1 MPHLRSS
8 REVRDH
14 ALAWSL
20 EPPPRGEE
28 EFERSFG
35 FPYPRRP
42 VNTMAK
48 RACSSDRSDVN
59 VFPSIAISPRGLA
72 RSPVPSLGSPSV
84 VAFLALFASAAGV
97 LTLTPILSDVAAD
110 FDMSLAEAG
119 QLRILA
125 APLAALVAVA
135 AGRSL
140 VRFSPRALLGLGSA
154 LLALGSIASAVAP
167 TFALLAA
174 AQVPAWAGAA
184 TLIAAG
190 VAATAS
196 WSEPE
201 SRTRVVAH
209 ALAGPP
215 TAWIVGMPVIGV
227 VAEVNWRIAFVAL
240 PLPAALL
247 VGVAVARRP
256 GDAPLTGAGAPGSLA
271 GLLGRGEARRWAL
284 GELLANSAW
293 AGTLVFS
300 GALFTEKFGMSTV
313 TTGVA
318 LAGVAAAYLAGNR
331 LAGRT
336 DPSRARRAMLEG
348 SVGASVAV
356 ALTWALTPPVGITL
370 LLFAAAA
377 FVAARRTVAGTV
389 YGFQVSG
396 DLGRE
401 VGSIRAA
408 TDQIG
413 YLVGSLLGGLALA
426 IGGFSTLA
434 VGFGGLFLAS
444 TLPYVCIR
452 RACRTRLALEPTL

>member
-1 MPHLRSS
+1 MAERARSIDPS
-8 REVRDH
+8 GV
-14 ALAWSL
+14 S
-20 EPPPRGEE
+20 
-28 EFERSFG
+28 
-35 FPYPRRP
+35 
-42 VNTMAK
+42 
-48 RACSSDRSDVN
+48 

-84 VAFLALFASAAGV
+84 VLFLALFASQAGV
-97 LTLTPILSDVAAD
+97 LTLAPILSDVAAD
-110 FDMSLAEAG
+110 FDVSIAEAG

-125 APLAALVAVA
+125 APLAALVAIA

-140 VRFSPRALLGLGSA
+140 VRFSPRALLGVGSA

-174 AQVPAWAGAA
+174 AQVPAWAGVA

-215 TAWIVGMPVIGV
+215 AAWIVGMPLIGV
-227 VAEVNWRIAFVAL
+227 VAEVNWRLAFVAL

-256 GDAPLTGAGAPGSLA
+256 GDAPLTGARGSLA
-271 GLLGRGEARRWAL
+271 GLLGRLEARRWAL

-300 GALFTEKFGMSTV
+300 GALFTERFGMSTA
-313 TTGVA
+313 TTGLA
-318 LAGVAAAYLAGNR
+318 LAGVAAAFLAGNQ
-331 LAGRT
+331 LAGRA

-348 SVGASVAV
+348 SVGASVARRAHV
-356 ALTWALTPPVGITL
+356 GAHAAGRNHTASVRGRGVRRRNEDGRGHGLRLPGLGRSRSRGWIDSRRHEPSRIPGRIRARGTRARGRRVLRARRRVRRALPRLDAPVRLRTTDL
-370 LLFAAAA
+370 PH
-377 FVAARRTVAGTV
+377 AARAPTDALVHISHGA
-389 YGFQVSG
+389 
-396 DLGRE
+396 
-401 VGSIRAA
+401 IRK
-408 TDQIG
+408 
-413 YLVGSLLGGLALA
+413 
-426 IGGFSTLA
+426 
-434 VGFGGLFLAS
+434 
-444 TLPYVCIR
+444 C
-452 RACRTRLALEPTL
+452 PT

>member
-1 MPHLRSS
+1 M
-8 REVRDH
+8 
-14 ALAWSL
+14 
-20 EPPPRGEE
+20 
-28 EFERSFG
+28 
-35 FPYPRRP
+35 
-42 VNTMAK
+42 
-48 RACSSDRSDVN
+48 
-59 VFPSIAISPRGLA
+59 
-72 RSPVPSLGSPSV
+72 VPDL
-84 VAFLALFASAAGV
+84 
-97 LTLTPILSDVAAD
+97 
-110 FDMSLAEAG
+110 
-119 QLRILA
+119 
-125 APLAALVAVA
+125 
-135 AGRSL
+135 
-140 VRFSPRALLGLGSA
+140 
-154 LLALGSIASAVAP
+154 
-167 TFALLAA
+167 
-174 AQVPAWAGAA
+174 
-184 TLIAAG
+184 G

-196 WSEPE
+196 WSGPK

-215 TAWIVGMPVIGV
+215 AAWIVGMPVIGV
-227 VAEVNWRIAFVAL
+227 VAEVNWRFAFVAL

-293 AGTLVFS
+293 AGTLVFG
-300 GALFTEKFGMSTV
+300 GALFTEKFGMSTA
-313 TTGVA
+313 TTGLA
-318 LAGVAAAYLAGNR
+318 LAGVATAYLAGNQ

-348 SVGASVAV
+348 SMGASVAV
-356 ALTWALTPPVGITL
+356 ALPWALTPPVGITL

>member
-1 MPHLRSS
+1 M
-8 REVRDH
+8 
-14 ALAWSL
+14 SL
-20 EPPPRGEE
+20 EPPTGGEE
-28 EFERSFG
+28 ECEQCSVNPMAERALSIDLLG
-35 FPYPRRP
+35 
-42 VNTMAK
+42 V
-48 RACSSDRSDVN
+48 S
-59 VFPSIAISPRGLA
+59 VFPSIAMSPRKLE
-72 RSPVPSLGSPSV
+72 RSHVPSLGSPSV
-84 VAFLALFASAAGV
+84 VLFLALFASQAGV
-97 LTLTPILSDVAAD
+97 LTLAPILSDVAAD
-110 FDMSLAEAG
+110 FDVSVAEAG

-125 APLAALVAVA
+125 APLAALVAIA

-140 VRFSPRALLGLGSA
+140 VRFSPRALLGVGSG

-174 AQVPAWAGAA
+174 AQVPAWAGVA

-201 SRTRVVAH
+201 SRTRLVAH

-215 TAWIVGMPVIGV
+215 AAWIVGMPLIGV
-227 VAEVNWRIAFVAL
+227 VAEVNWRLAFLAL

-247 VGVAVARRP
+247 VGIAVARRP
-256 GDAPLTGAGAPGSLA
+256 GDAPLTGARGSLV
-271 GLLGRGEARRWAL
+271 GLLGRLEARRWAL

-300 GALFTEKFGMSTV
+300 GALFTERFGMSTAM
-313 TTGVA
+313 TGLA
-318 LAGVAAAYLAGNR
+318 LAGVAAAFLIGNQ
-331 LAGRT
+331 LAGRA

-348 SVGASVAV
+348 SVGASVLV
-356 ALTWALTPPVGITL
+356 ALTWALTPSVGVTL

-377 FVAARRTVAGTV
+377 FVAATRTVAGTV

-408 TDQIG
+408 TNQVG
-413 YLVGSLLGGLALA
+413 YMVGSVLGGLALA
-426 IGGFSTLA
+426 VGGFSALA
-434 VGFGGLFLAS
+434 VVFGGLFVAS
-444 TLPYVCIR
+444 TLPYVCVRRTCSIR
-452 RACRTRLALEPTL
+452 PALQPTL

>member
-1 MPHLRSS
+1 M
-8 REVRDH
+8 
-14 ALAWSL
+14 A
-20 EPPPRGEE
+20 
-28 EFERSFG
+28 ERAFS
-35 FPYPRRP
+35 
-42 VNTMAK
+42 TD
-48 RACSSDRSDVN
+48 CSGVS
-59 VFPSIAISPRGLA
+59 VFPSIANSPRGLA
-72 RSPVPSLGSPSV
+72 RLPVPSLGSPSFV
-84 VAFLALFASAAGV
+84 LFLALFASQAGV
-97 LTLTPILSDVAAD
+97 LTLAPILSEVAAD
-110 FDMSLAEAG
+110 FDVSIAEAG

-125 APLAALVAVA
+125 APLAALVAIA
-135 AGRSL
+135 AGRLL
-140 VRFSPRALLGLGSA
+140 VRFSPRALLGVGSV
-154 LLALGSIASAVAP
+154 LLALGSVASAVAP

-174 AQVPAWAGAA
+174 AQVPAWAGVA

-209 ALAGPP
+209 ALAGGPA
-215 TAWIVGMPVIGV
+215 AWIVGMPVIGV
-227 VAEVNWRIAFVAL
+227 VAEVDWRLAFVAL

-256 GDAPLTGAGAPGSLA
+256 GDAPLAGAPSSLA

-300 GALFTEKFGMSTV
+300 GVLFTERFGMSTA
-313 TTGVA
+313 TTGLA
-318 LAGVAAAYLAGNR
+318 LAFVAAAYLAGNQ
-331 LAGRT
+331 LAGRAH
-336 DPSRARRAMLEG
+336 PSRARRAMLEG

-356 ALTWALTPPVGITL
+356 ALTWALTPPVGVTL

-377 FVAARRTVAGTV
+377 FVAATRTVAGTV

-408 TDQIG
+408 TTQVG
-413 YLVGSLLGGLALA
+413 YLVGSLLGGVALA
-426 IGGFSTLA
+426 VDGFSALA
-434 VGFGGLFLAS
+434 VVFGGLFLAS
-444 TLPYVCIR
+444 MLPYVCVR
-452 RACRTRLALEPTL
+452 RTCRTRLALEPAL